1 MDKPLWISPNDIG
14 PNLVTTVFIVFIL
27 NTLMQAVF
35 KDVCISVV
43 KAQFYLA
50 DMAQSVTASPYS
62 VEEVFGSRP
71 GHVILTASLFGAEH
85 IRDRVGGYSYQRLT
99 SSAGG
104 TMFLAGLTLINTEVS
119 TVCMGH

>member
-1 MDKPLWISPNDIG
+1 VDKPLWKSPNDIG

-27 NTLMQAVF
+27 NTFMQAVF

-62 VEEVFGSRP
+62 VEEVSGSRP
-71 GHVILTASLFGAEH
+71 GRVILKT
-85 IRDRVGGYSYQRLT
+85 
-99 SSAGG
+99 
-104 TMFLAGLTLINTEVS
+104 
-119 TVCMGH
+119 